1 MKISEMNAL
10 QEKLYT
16 DSVSDYRSDSWY
28 AYHDR
33 EYSEF
38 EDDKSRSL
46 EALIDDL
53 IEDGYIDYDEVTEKK
68 RYQDDEDI
76 IEELRKQIND
86 SDILYKGG
94 TR

>member
-16 DSVSDYRSDSWY
+16 DSISDYRSDSWY
-28 AYHDR
+28 AYHDK

-53 IEDGYIDYDEVTEKK
+53 IEDGYIDYDEVAEKK
-68 RYQDDEDI
+68 KYQDDEDI
-76 IEELRKQIND
+76 IEELRHKIDN